1 MSPKCSVYMSALIA
15 VCTRGEDFKR
25 QCRAEGMLELCMEQ
39 AALAVPECALQGTP
53 ATSASPQLACSTL
66 GDLSNRSVHQV
77 VSLVKA
83 IVSGDDSTATVS
95 KAFDHAREVVG
106 SKVAAVYTL
115 ASSCISSAMADP
127 AGTGVPPIVKECVS
141 LLRCL
146 AVNDSIC
153 VQFTD
158 DGALQLLTSVAEKYP
173 KHAPTIRNVCGAIKK
188 LAHSDHVKRA
198 VCAGD
203 AKPLSVLLSGLQ
215 GFMTDASVV
224 EQALAALSVSVLRT
238 PENAQMVADKD
249 ALPFIAK
256 AMQMHPDAAGL
267 QRQACLCVRN
277 LVSRSKSS
285 LTEPLLEEGVEAL
298 LRAAKASHPAC
309 QDVAKAALRDLGF

>member
-1 MSPKCSVYMSALIA
+1 ML
-15 VCTRGEDFKR
+15 DFCL
-25 QCRAEGMLELCMEQ
+25 QE
-39 AALAVPECALQGTP
+39 AALAVPECAIQGAQA
-53 ATSASPQLACSTL
+53 ATGGSQLACSTL
-66 GDLSNRSVHQV
+66 GDLSTRSVHQH
-77 VSLVKA
+77 VSLLKA
-83 IVSGDDSTATVS
+83 IVSGDDTTATVS

-106 SKVAAVYTL
+106 SKTAAVYTL
-115 ASSCISSAMADP
+115 IASCVHSAMADP
-127 AGTGVPPIVKECVS
+127 AGPGVPPIVKDCVS

-158 DGALQLLTSVAEKYP
+158 QGALQLLTSVAEQYP

-215 GFMTDASVV
+215 GFMSDASVV

-238 PENAQMVADKD
+238 PENAQMVADRD

-256 AMQMHPDAAGL
+256 AMQVHPQAAGL
-267 QRQACLCVRN
+267 QRQACLCIRN
-277 LVSRSKSS
+277 LVSRSKST

-298 LRAAKASHPAC
+298 LRAAKGSHPDC

>member
-1 MSPKCSVYMSALIA
+1 MI
-15 VCTRGEDFKR
+15 
-25 QCRAEGMLELCMEQ
+25 ELCLQQ
-39 AALAVPECALQGTP
+39 AALAVPECALQS
-53 ATSASPQLACSTL
+53 TSASAAAAGPQIPCSSL
-66 GDLSNRSVHQV
+66 GDLSNRSVHQYV
-77 VSLVKA
+77 RLLKA
-83 IVSGDDSTATVS
+83 IVSGDDATATVS

-106 SKVAAVYTL
+106 NKEASVYTL
-115 ASSCISSAMADP
+115 IASCVQSAMAEP
-127 AGTGVPPIVKECVS
+127 AGTGVPPIVRDCVS

-146 AVNDSIC
+146 AVNDAIC

-238 PENAQMVADKD
+238 PENAQMVADRD

-256 AMQMHPDAAGL
+256 AMQLHTSAAGL
-267 QRQACLCVRN
+267 QRQACLCIRN
-277 LVSRSKSS
+277 LVSRSKSA
-285 LTEPLLEEGVEAL
+285 LTEPLLEEGVETL
-298 LRAAKASHPAC
+298 LRKALAEHATC
-309 QDVAKAALRDLGF
+309 HDVASAALRDLGF